1 MRQSSAAQAS
11 ALNKPQAPRT
21 DKRNHRR
28 KHRSK
33 INEKA
38 AIATLKASMDS
49 WSEQTD
55 TFTAVANSSQNPK
68 TLNAT

>member
-1 MRQSSAAQAS
+1 VYDEAK
-11 ALNKPQAPRT
+11 LNRT
-21 DKRNHRR
+21 SISTQQTTGTTNHRR
-28 KHRSK
+28 KQRSK

-49 WSEQTD
+49 WSKQTD